1 MFGASGA
8 IDGLAAFYPKAVVRL
23 WDLLQKLPIDA
34 KALNELRDL
43 QYRICRAE
51 EFIGKWGIGGIKLG
65 VKRVLGMGRI
75 DAQRLPLRIA
85 VPDAEWEKWGPVM
98 QEMEKVES
106 SL

>member
-1 MFGASGA
+1 
-8 IDGLAAFYPKAVVRL
+8 
-23 WDLLQKLPIDA
+23 
-34 KALNELRDL
+34 
-43 QYRICRAE
+43 
-51 EFIGKWGIGGIKLG
+51 
-65 VKRVLGMGRI
+65 MGRI